1 MHSLIRAP
9 IGLLWFKFE
18 KEEMKDLRYAYDYL
32 DEEMRIL
39 RSAGKL
45 GVDVVEVF
53 VEHIPNTEQ
62 DERSCSDED
71 EDVDRPKEDDEPEES
86 EDENLTIQDIP
97 AEIMTGNEAATG
109 ENQNENNDVGDELVV
124 DASDGGSDGR
134 FKSIFDEGMKAM
146 PDKEAYGE
154 GINEEEKDDD
164 SEDERAP
171 VDVEYPDTP
180 KTYNE
185 NIKPVNGENLWKRL
199 GKPSIGIPELRKP
212 RGIPITRERRKEPFE
227 DLENAGKS
235 TRHGRVPKCSRC
247 LQMGHIKS
255 GCKNEQVVYEGPKN
269 KRGRP
274 RIHPVGPPKPPSTR
288 RKRTSSSQP
297 VQAAES
303 SSQIPTHS
311 TAPQPSISS
320 SDPKPHAKKAP
331 RGPPLK
337 VRKTTNIPHGVGTLW
352 SPFTNRPF
360 EVLGDRVYDR
370 SDLNPQPPPQE

>member
-1 MHSLIRAP
+1 MKKDGEGYAYVGETGTKNVEWKIDEITWERFSLFCKEDSLIRAP

-71 EDVDRPKEDDEPEES
+71 ED
-86 EDENLTIQDIP
+86 
-97 AEIMTGNEAATG
+97 
-109 ENQNENNDVGDELVV
+109 
-124 DASDGGSDGR
+124 
-134 FKSIFDEGMKAM
+134 MK
-146 PDKEAYGE
+146 
-154 GINEEEKDDD
+154 
-164 SEDERAP
+164 
-171 VDVEYPDTP
+171 

-212 RGIPITRERRKEPFE
+212 RGRPRTRERRKEPFE

-269 KRGRP
+269 KRVRP

-311 TAPQPSISS
+311 TAPQPSVSS
-320 SDPKPHAKKAP
+320 TDPKPHAKKAP
-331 RGPPLK
+331 RGLPLK
-337 VRKTTNIPHGVGTLW
+337 VRKITNIPHGVGTLW